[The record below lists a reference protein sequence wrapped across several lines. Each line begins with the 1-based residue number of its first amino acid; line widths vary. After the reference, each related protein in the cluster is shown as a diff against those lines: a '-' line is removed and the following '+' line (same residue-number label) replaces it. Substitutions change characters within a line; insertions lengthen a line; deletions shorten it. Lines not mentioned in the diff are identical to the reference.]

1 VPESSAIDVALLAL
15 LQTDAS
21 LLAVMP
27 DGVWWE
33 VAPPG
38 AERFVV
44 VSLLHESDTSGFGGR
59 MVEDALYLVKAVALS
74 TLPTA
79 SQDVRAGAARIDELL
94 ERGTL
99 TADGY
104 TTMLLERRERV
115 RITEIDEVDENIR
128 WFHRGG
134 HYAVLMST

>member
-1 VPESSAIDVALLAL
+1 VPDSTEIDIGLLAV
-15 LQTDAS
+15 LQTDAA

-38 AERFVV
+38 AERFVI
-44 VSLLHESDTSGFGGR
+44 VSLLHEADTGGFDGR
-59 MVEDALYLVKAVALS
+59 AIEDALYLVKAVALS
-74 TLPTA
+74 TIPSA
-79 SQDVRAGAARIDELL
+79 NADVRAAASRIDELL
-94 ERGTL
+94 ERGSL

-104 TTMLLERRERV
+104 TAMVIERRERV
-115 RITEIDEVDENIR
+115 RITEVDEVDENIR

-134 HYAVLMST
+134 HYAVVMST

>member
-1 VPESSAIDVALLAL
+1 VPDSSAIDIALLML
-15 LQTDAS
+15 LEQDAS

-44 VSLLHESDTSGFGGR
+44 VSLLHESDTPGFDGR
-59 MVEDALYLVKAVALS
+59 VIEEALYLVKAVALS
-74 TLPTA
+74 TIPTA

-94 ERGTL
+94 ERATL
-99 TADGY
+99 LAEGY
-104 TTMLLERRERV
+104 TAMLLERRERV
-115 RITEIDEVDENIR
+115 RDAEIDEVDENIR
-128 WFHRGG
+128 WLHRGG
-134 HYAVLMST
+134 HYAVVMST

>member
-1 VPESSAIDVALLAL
+1 VPDSSAIDGALLAL

-33 VAPPG
+33 LAPPG

-44 VSLLHESDTSGFGGR
+44 VSLLHESDTSGFDGR
-59 MVEDALYLVKAVALS
+59 VIEDALYLVKAVALA
-74 TLPTA
+74 TIPTA
-79 SQDVRAGAARIDELL
+79 SSDVRAGAARIDALL
-94 ERGTL
+94 ERASL
-99 TADGY
+99 LAEGY
-104 TTMLLERRERV
+104 TAMLLERRERV
-115 RITEIDEVDENIR
+115 RITEVDEVDENIR

-134 HYAVLMST
+134 HYAVVMST